1 METKA
6 NYVLIGAF
14 TLAGIIGALG
24 LLLWLAKVEVDRQ
37 YTYYDVLFDSVSG
50 LSEAAGVNY
59 NGLPVGQVVS
69 LEIDPENS
77 TKIRVRLQVDAGT
90 PVKTDTIAKLQSLG
104 VTGVSYVAL
113 SGGTA
118 EAGQMPEGG
127 QIRAERSAIQSV
139 LEGAPELLEKAIVLL
154 ENINE
159 VVNDENRAAVTDI
172 LDNLASASGRL
183 DQRLDDFETLSDD
196 LGLAARKVAGFA
208 DRLDALSETAETTLT
223 TATETLT
230 TAQDA
235 IQRSKDTIETAKGA
249 LETVE
254 ATFSSAKVLMEGDLT
269 EFIRQGTA
277 TATTLE
283 TTAQRLEPSAV
294 AALDSAQSALGEAE
308 KTFASVNTL
317 VDEDVDAIVADIRQA
332 VNTFTTTVEGASG
345 NIETISAEILSAS
358 QSASSFVG
366 TLDEIVVQNR
376 RQVSDFLRVG
386 LPEFLR
392 LTEEARLLV
401 STLDRFVNRAERD
414 PARFIL
420 GTQGSE
426 YRR

>member
-14 TLAGIIGALG
+14 TLSGIIGALAFV
-24 LLLWLAKVEVDRQ
+24 LWLGKVQVDRQ
-37 YTYYDVLFDSVSG
+37 YAYYEVLFDSVSG
-50 LSEAAGVNY
+50 LSEAAGVSY

-69 LEIDPENS
+69 LAIDREDT

-90 PVKTDTIAKLQSLG
+90 PVKTDTVAQLQSLG
-104 VTGVSYVAL
+104 VTGVSSVAL
-113 SGGTA
+113 SGGTVA
-118 EAGQMPEGG
+118 SAALPDGG
-127 QIRAERSAIQSV
+127 EIRAERSAFQSV
-139 LEGAPELLEKAIVLL
+139 LEGAPELLEKALVLL

-159 VVNDENRAAVTDI
+159 VVNDDNRAAVTNI

-183 DQRLDDFETLSDD
+183 DGTLEKFEALSVD
-196 LGLAARKVAGFA
+196 LGHAAREVAGFA
-208 DRLDALSETAETTLT
+208 DRLDALSDTAETTLT

-230 TAQDA
+230 TAKDA
-235 IQRSKDTIETAKGA
+235 INRSKDTIDTAQGT

-254 ATFSSAKVLMEGDLT
+254 ATFSSAKVLMEGDLSA
-269 EFIRQGTA
+269 FIRQGTD

-283 TTAQRLEPSAV
+283 TAAQRLEPSAI
-294 AALDSAQSALGEAE
+294 AALESAQSALDEAE
-308 KTFASVNTL
+308 KTFASVNTI
-317 VDEDVDAIVADIRQA
+317 VDEDVDAIVADVRQA
-332 VNTFTTTVEGASG
+332 VNTFTTTIEDASG
-345 NIETISAEILSAS
+345 NIDTISAEILTAS

-366 TLDEIVVQNR
+366 TLDDIVVQNR
-376 RQVSDFLRVG
+376 RQLSDFLRVG

-426 YRR
+426 YKR

>member
-14 TLAGIIGALG
+14 TLAGIIGALAF
-24 LLLWLAKVEVDRQ
+24 LLWLGKVQVDRQ
-37 YTYYDVLFDSVSG
+37 YAYYEVLFDSVSG
-50 LSEAAGVNY
+50 LSEAAGVSY
-59 NGLPVGQVVS
+59 NGLPVGQVAS
-69 LEIDPENS
+69 LEIDPED
-77 TKIRVRLQVDAGT
+77 TTRIRVRLQVDAGT

-104 VTGVSYVAL
+104 VTGVSTVAL
-113 SGGTA
+113 SGGTLGA
-118 EAGQMPEGG
+118 AQMPDGG

-159 VVNDENRAAVTDI
+159 VVNDENRAAVTNI

-183 DQRLDDFETLSDD
+183 DGTLKKFETLSDD
-196 LGLAARKVAGFA
+196 LGHAAREVAGFA
-208 DRLDALSETAETTLT
+208 DRLDALSDSAETTLT

-235 IQRSKDTIETAKGA
+235 IQRSKDTIVTAQGT

-254 ATFSSAKVLMEGDLT
+254 ATFSSAKVLMEGDLSA
-269 EFIRQGTA
+269 FIQQGTA
-277 TATTLE
+277 TAMTLE
-283 TTAQRLEPSAV
+283 AAAQRLEPSAI
-294 AALDSAQSALGEAE
+294 AALDSAQSALDEAE

-317 VDEDVDAIVADIRQA
+317 VDEDVDAIVADIRHA

-345 NIETISAEILSAS
+345 DIETISAEILIAS

-366 TLDEIVVQNR
+366 TLDDIVVQNR

-426 YRR
+426 YKR